1 MAAASRDIFTVTKHG
16 GEELRYFHGDARWA
30 IRYRGTI
37 WLTEAQAVE
46 CVNPIYCKA
55 SSRSSFLGG
64 GVIVE
69 PKLVHQTMPV
79 F

>member
-1 MAAASRDIFTVTKHG
+1 MAAASRDIFIVTKHG

-46 CVNPIYCKA
+46 YVNPI
-55 SSRSSFLGG
+55 
-64 GVIVE
+64 
-69 PKLVHQTMPV
+69 
-79 F
+79 